1 MTVQP
6 RLAAAIMLM
15 REQRDAADRRGVEV
29 FMVQRVTRS
38 EFMPDVYVFPGG
50 SVTNSDREA
59 EQSPGLCRPVSS
71 GKADPEE
78 RTASGIGVRVAAIRE
93 VFEEA
98 GVLLAY
104 RDERIL
110 AIGGN
115 EVARYQRYREALQQG
130 RGSLID
136 MARAERLALATD
148 QLHYFAHW
156 ITPEGLPKRFDTHFF
171 IAAAPEQQEAAY
183 DHLETSA
190 GAWINPT
197 AALAAYKRGEFPL
210 VFATIHQL
218 RALATFNSVQEAI
231 AFTETHHVPQRM
243 PILEYKDGATRVFL
257 PEEADF
263 SWQVPEYI
271 TRPAERRENRGS

>member
-6 RLAAAIMLM
+6 RLAATIMLM
-15 REQRDAADRRGVEV
+15 REQRDAGDGRSVEV

-50 SVTNSDREA
+50 SVSNSDREA
-59 EQSPGLCRPVSS
+59 EQSPGLCRPVSP
-71 GKADPEE
+71 GQADPEG
-78 RTASGIGVRVAAIRE
+78 RTASGAGVRVAAIRE

-98 GVLLAY
+98 GVLLVY

-110 AIGGN
+110 AISGD
-115 EVARYQRYREALQQG
+115 EVARYQHYREALQQG
-130 RGSLID
+130 QGSLID
-136 MARAERLALATD
+136 MARTEQLTLATD

-171 IAAAPEQQEAAY
+171 IATAPEQQEAAY
-183 DHLETSA
+183 DRLETSA
-190 GAWINPT
+190 GAWINPE
-197 AALAAYKRGEFPL
+197 AALAAYERGEFPL

-231 AFTETHHVPQRM
+231 AFTESHHVPVRM
-243 PILEYKDGATRVFL
+243 PILEHKNGTTRVFL
-257 PEEADF
+257 PEDADF
-263 SWQVPEYI
+263 SWQVPEFI
-271 TRPAERRENRGS
+271 TKPAERRENRGS